1 MIIGQEDG
9 KTIQS
14 EYLIRSANLTLT
26 VYLHPSEKIER
37 RPLNKMNS
45 GMELASNG
53 MEPSILIILVSAYPA
68 LSSPQYTGQTI
79 DLSEQ
84 QQYTVDEIFGGMEE
98 GYTGA
103 EVLNEDG
110 YVAPDD
116 YHQSELNDQATAVV
130 DNIFENCADYTAS
143 QGYECVPYY
152 QCHNGTII
160 TDGGGLIDIRNG
172 FGILSPEDSKCPG
185 FLDVCCQDADFVP
198 PPPQPVQAYTPK
210 CGQRHQN
217 GLGARIQGFSESESQ
232 FGEWPHMCAVL
243 AEEVVSQGYGE
254 NETLNM
260 YV

>member
-1 MIIGQEDG
+1 
-9 KTIQS
+9 
-14 EYLIRSANLTLT
+14 
-26 VYLHPSEKIER
+26 
-37 RPLNKMNS
+37 
-45 GMELASNG
+45 MELASNG
-53 MEPSILIILVSAYPA
+53 MELAILIMLVSASPPA
-68 LSSPQYTGQTI
+68 LSSPQYTGQTV
-79 DLSEQ
+79 DLSDQ
-84 QQYTVDEIFGGMEE
+84 QQYTVDEIFGGMGSED
-98 GYTGA
+98 GYTGL

-116 YHQSELNDQATAVV
+116 YNPSELNDQATAVV

-185 FLDVCCQDADFVP
+185 KQFKVFFNVSNPFISTTGYLDVCCKDPDFVP
-198 PPPQPVQAYTPK
+198 PPPPPVQAYAPK

-217 GLGARIQGFSESESQ
+217 GLGARIQGFSEYESQ

-254 NETLNM
+254 PETLNM
-260 YV
+260 